1 MQPLLMAE
9 EVEIGPHRYMTFS
22 TFRKKV
28 IPEKSLL
35 EEIHEAE
42 EALEAQHA
50 AQMAETSF

>member
-1 MQPLLMAE
+1 
-9 EVEIGPHRYMTFS
+9 MTFS